1 MDSHL
6 TLPRLDVTRER
17 LDAVELVPFRAA
29 IEAGVGSVMMGHLA
43 VGDDTLATLSPKM
56 IRLLRDDLGFEGL
69 VITDSFEMGA
79 LIELFDPGEAAV
91 RAIEAGE
98 DQILFSADTDA
109 AIAAVK
115 AAVRGGRISEA
126 RIDESVER
134 ILAAKKRVGGVR
146 VEEVARRAVT
156 LVRDDDGLLPL
167 REDVTAVVV
176 TDMPEPNPL
185 EDAVRALNAQ
195 RVITINADS
204 EDVDIDGPIV
214 LLLALR
220 PISGAGRIAL
230 PKAAQ
235 KLAEK
240 RVIAISFGSPYVL
253 RPFRTA
259 VCVYGIQPIM
269 QRAAI
274 QAIRG
279 KVPFSGILPI
289 TL

>member
-1 MDSHL
+1 M
-6 TLPRLDVTRER
+6 
-17 LDAVELVPFRAA
+17 VPFRAA
-29 IEAGVGSVMMGHLA
+29 IEAGVATVMMGHLA
-43 VGDDTLATLSPKM
+43 VGDDTPATLSPKM
-56 IRLLRDDLGFEGL
+56 IHLLREDLGFDGL

-91 RAIEAGE
+91 LAIEAGE

-115 AAVRGGRISEA
+115 AAVRSGRISEA

-134 ILAAKKRVGGVR
+134 IMEAKRKIGKRS
-146 VEEVARRAVT
+146 VETIAQRAIT
-156 LVRDDDGLLPL
+156 LIRDDDQLLPL
-167 REDVTAVVV
+167 NRDVTAVVV
-176 TDMPEPNPL
+176 TDLPEPNPV
-185 EDAVRALNAQ
+185 EDAVRELGAQ
-195 RVITINADS
+195 RVITINSDS
-204 EDVDIDGPIV
+204 EDVDIDGDVV

-230 PKAAQ
+230 PRAAQ
-235 KLAEK
+235 KLSEK

-253 RPFRTA
+253 HPFRTA
-259 VCVYGIQPIM
+259 VCAYGIQPIM

-279 KVPFSGILPI
+279 KVPISGKLPI

>member
-1 MDSHL
+1 M
-6 TLPRLDVTRER
+6 
-17 LDAVELVPFRAA
+17 
-29 IEAGVGSVMMGHLA
+29 
-43 VGDDTLATLSPKM
+43 
-56 IRLLRDDLGFEGL
+56 LRKDLGFEGL

-115 AAVRGGRISEA
+115 SAVRSGRLSES
-126 RIDESVER
+126 RIDESVVR
-134 ILAAKKRVGGVR
+134 IMHAKSRMGPIRPIRPIGPIADT
-146 VEEVARRAVT
+146 VAQRAIT
-156 LVRDDDGLLPL
+156 LIRDEDHLLPL
-167 REDVTAVVV
+167 RSEAVTAVVV
-176 TDMPEPNPL
+176 TDAPEPNPL
-185 EDAVRALNAQ
+185 EDAIRELGAQ
-195 RVITINADS
+195 NIITINAES
-204 EDVDIDGPIV
+204 EDVDINGDIV

-230 PKAAQ
+230 PKAAE

-259 VCVYGIQPIM
+259 ICAYGIQPIM

-279 KVPFSGILPI
+279 KVPISGKLPI